1 MHRSASLLL
10 TACTLRSP
18 ACKQLQ
24 RGLRTSCATHC
35 TASGDGNGNDLTP
48 NPPKQTSFG
57 TCREC
62 GGVLKPAPTLTPTT
76 RYIHCEN
83 CNKLYAGNII
93 DESSKQ
99 WSLKGDQRR
108 SPPYPSQIAEYL
120 DRFVVGQKQ
129 AKKTLAVGVYQH
141 YRRLEHNIESGAG
154 SIHQMKE
161 EVKSTPRGVL
171 YQDENR
177 IGHIASSEIRTT
189 PMASAY
195 MQQIPSMQPIAPRR
209 APPVF
214 RAIPEKEPV
223 VRLEKSNI
231 LLIGP
236 SGVGKTFLTQTLARI
251 LDVPIALCDCTSM
264 TQAGYVGEDV
274 ESVIQKLV
282 QAAGGNAEKAQQGIV
297 FLDEVDKI
305 AAAHEGHS
313 VAYRDVSGEGVQ
325 HALLKL
331 VEGTVVN
338 VKSGRKGV
346 GAQQDT
352 VQVDTSDIL
361 FVASGAFNN
370 LDKIVARRLDKK
382 SLGFGSSSGELRV
395 SSDDPNSEQ
404 ARKRDHLLSK
414 ADQGDLINFGMVPE
428 LVGRFPVLVPFH
440 SFDQDMLVRVL
451 TEPQNSL
458 LTQLKLQFAIDNVD
472 LSFSSEA
479 LQQVAQL
486 ALERKTGAR
495 ALRSILEGVLLDAK
509 FTVPG
514 SDIESIHVTRE
525 AVLGE
530 AEVEYTR
537 RPAEVKIEKKAVSA
551 M

>member
-10 TACTLRSP
+10 HACRTS
-18 ACKQLQ
+18 ACKQIQ
-24 RGLRTSCATHC
+24 RGVRMSCPAQC
-35 TASGDGNGNDLTP
+35 TTSGDGSGDSDLPT
-48 NPPKQTSFG
+48 NPPKTAPALG
-57 TCREC
+57 PCKEC
-62 GGVLKPAPTLTPTT
+62 GFPLKPAPTLTPTT
-76 RYIHCEN
+76 RYIHCDN

-93 DESSKQ
+93 EESSKQ
-99 WSLKGDQRR
+99 WTVKIEQRR

-141 YRRLEHNIESGAG
+141 YRRLEHNIESGAA
-154 SIHQMKE
+154 SIHQIKE
-161 EVKSTPRGVL
+161 DVKNTPRGVL

-177 IGHIASSEIRTT
+177 LGHIATSELRSSPIT
-189 PMASAY
+189 SAY
-195 MQQIPSMQPIAPRR
+195 MQQVPSMQTPPAKR

-214 RAIPEKEPV
+214 RAIPDKEPV

-313 VAYRDVSGEGVQ
+313 PAYRDVSGEGVQ

-338 VKSGRKGV
+338 VKSGRKSV

-395 SSDDPNSEQ
+395 TADDANSEQ
-404 ARKRDHLLSK
+404 ARKRDYLLSK
-414 ADQGDLINFGMVPE
+414 ADQGDLINFGIVPE

-537 RPAEVKIEKKAVSA
+537 RVVENKQAVSA